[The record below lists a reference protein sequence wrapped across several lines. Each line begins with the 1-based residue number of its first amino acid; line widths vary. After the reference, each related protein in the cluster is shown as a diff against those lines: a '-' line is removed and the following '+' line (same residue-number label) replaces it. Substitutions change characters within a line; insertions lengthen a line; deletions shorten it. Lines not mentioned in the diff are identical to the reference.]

1 MKRGIP
7 KAFTSWT
14 GVSMTL
20 TAWVG
25 LAACHGPQ
33 AYLKGDRQPMLS
45 YERTMCFG
53 PCPSFR
59 LEVDRSGAARFNG
72 RAHVEPLG
80 AHTATWS
87 EVDIRAAADLAAA
100 SRLNRKVGTYD
111 NPMIMDLPATRL
123 SFGEFKVMDRIDGP
137 DLEGLYALLD
147 SLIAATDWMP
157 ETKGD
162 PSGQR

>member
-1 MKRGIP
+1 MNRCSP
-7 KAFTSWT
+7 KTI
-14 GVSMTL
+14 

-25 LAACHGPQ
+25 ATMILTAWIGLTACHGPK
-33 AYLKGDRQPMLS
+33 AYLNADQQPMLS

-59 LEVDRSGAARFNG
+59 LEVDRSGDARFNG
-72 RAHVEPLG
+72 RVHTEPLG

-87 EVDIRAAADLAAA
+87 EEDIRTVANMAVET
-100 SRLNRKVGTYD
+100 RLDRKAGTYD

-123 SFGEFKVMDRIDGP
+123 SFGGFKVMDRIDGP

-147 SLIAATDWMP
+147 SLIAATDWTP
-157 ETKGD
+157 EPLGR
-162 PSGQR
+162 PSGLH